1 MPPHKKIE
9 KRRRKEHVPNRAAVS
24 GKACDPG
31 INRSAALA
39 AAEHAEAR
47 NVRVPQLQH
56 EVLAVIG
63 DGFHHLVAHV
73 LKAPQLLRVL
83 LPARVVFVVPCAA
96 AEHW

>member
-1 MPPHKKIE
+1 MTPRDRLVTVDPEMTMPE
-9 KRRRKEHVPNRAAVS
+9 CAVIMREE
-24 GKACDPG
+24 GT
-31 INRSAALA
+31 R
-39 AAEHAEAR
+39 
-47 NVRVPQLQH
+47 
-56 EVLAVIG
+56 VLAVIG